1 VDAPAAAGG
10 SHAAGAGVRVY
21 STAMQTLICR
31 GQIIGKTILLESE
44 VGLPDGARV
53 EVEIR
58 FHPPVETVA
67 KRQQALQRLLSMNL
81 PVADWEQM
89 EQETIRG
96 AAEDDANQ

>member
-1 VDAPAAAGG
+1 
-10 SHAAGAGVRVY
+10 
-21 STAMQTLICR
+21 MQTLICR

-67 KRQQALQRLLSMNL
+67 KRQQALQRLFSMNL

-89 EQETIRG
+89 EQETIDRHFDLIQG
-96 AAEDDANQ
+96 IERIDPRDFAQELSP

>member
-1 VDAPAAAGG
+1 
-10 SHAAGAGVRVY
+10 
-21 STAMQTLICR
+21 MQTLICR

-44 VGLPDGARV
+44 VELPDGARV